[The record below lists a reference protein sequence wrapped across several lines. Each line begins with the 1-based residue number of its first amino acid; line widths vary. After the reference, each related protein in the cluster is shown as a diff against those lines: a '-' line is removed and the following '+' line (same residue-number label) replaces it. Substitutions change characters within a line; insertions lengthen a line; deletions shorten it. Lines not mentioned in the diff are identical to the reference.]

1 GDDQHPHTGVVGLD
15 RGGQGDAVHPGHLHV
30 HRPTA
35 TSAEPSPPG
44 TPAAPPALAPTGEA
58 PSHPGRAAPRPPP
71 RGRLSAGRHPPHP
84 EPPGHPP
91 APQGLVVGE
100 QHPDHRGTCTV
111 SSNPCGSAARV
122 RITAPAIR
130 ARSRSPRSPFP
141 PPAPA
146 PGALASPTAPAT
158 PAQPA

>member
-1 GDDQHPHTGVVGLD
+1 RPQQLEHLGAAAGLAAHRD
-15 RGGQGDAVHPGHLHV
+15 VLLPPEQRG
-30 HRPTA
+30 HRPA
-35 TSAEPSPPG
+35 
-44 TPAAPPALAPTGEA
+44 
-58 PSHPGRAAPRPPP
+58 H
-71 RGRLSAGRHPPHP
+71 
-84 EPPGHPP
+84 
-91 APQGLVVGE
+91 QGLVVGE

-158 PAQPA
+158 PAQPALPCGPAPSSAIVSRSGAIRTVQ